1 MRRRSARAACRAG
14 KDSALVAW
22 YSSLYAP
29 RTGGAYDRHHRTA
42 GIAGGTRWRGDV
54 VAARGAGA
62 AGGISA
68 SFELPSEREVVTDRA
83 MEAWYNSSIA

>member
-1 MRRRSARAACRAG
+1 MAKMKRREFITLRRR
-14 KDSALVAW
+14 
-22 YSSLYAP
+22 
-29 RTGGAYDRHHRTA
+29 GGR
-42 GIAGGTRWRGDV
+42 
-54 VAARGAGA
+54 VAARSVGA